1 MRSQCASA
9 LEVAQH
15 RVALGI
21 GLFEA
26 IESTIVFTEPA
37 QNQRREIRRHI
48 VMMLCTRFEFSQA
61 FARAVLLAG
70 ASVGIPK
77 ISRVSA
83 KFVHPVRRRG

>member
-1 MRSQCASA
+1 MRIR

-21 GLFEA
+21 GLFEPIKGA
-26 IESTIVFTEPA
+26 IVVTEPA

-48 VMMLCTRFEFSQA
+48 VMMLCTVSEFSQA
-61 FARAVLLAG
+61 FACAVLLAG

-77 ISRVSA
+77 IA
-83 KFVHPVRRRG
+83 E